1 MWLLKAEAGHKD
13 RAFEDHGDGAY
24 LQARQKETAS
34 WGCGCVWGVFPASQR
49 WEQVPSLRTVGG
61 QRQEQ
66 EQKGGWVTS
75 PVTRRD
81 SQEER

>member
-34 WGCGCVWGVFPASQR
+34 WGCVCGGGG
-49 WEQVPSLRTVGG
+49 VPSVTEMGASPQSEDSGRSASGAG
-61 QRQEQ
+61 AE
-66 EQKGGWVTS
+66 GGWVTS